1 MSVDV
6 GLVFEK
12 HIPYLF
18 HLIRLRLIPDR
29 LQVENL
35 FHARFV
41 EDGVTAFSLFL
52 GESSVFK
59 EVAEIGEGDVR
70 VGPSRENVGKCFAGF
85 AHGEED

>member
-12 HIPYLF
+12 HVPYLF
-18 HLIRLRLIPDR
+18 HLIRLRLNSDR

-35 FHARFV
+35 FHACFV
-41 EDGVTAFSLFL
+41 EDGVTALSLFL
-52 GESSVFK
+52 GESGVLK

-70 VGPSRENVGKCFAGF
+70 VGSSRKNVGKCFAGF
-85 AHGEED
+85 AHG